1 MWSHLYTVSR
11 IGKNFSLIHQNSS
24 SFGEKGRH
32 ERGREEDFWDGNN
45 FVFLNLGSTYITLFV
60 LWQFIMLCTNNWYTW
75 LYTDNTLTKMFTFLN
90 VIYLYPKI
98 LSILTQ
104 KAKLMSRAKVK
115 VLLLYRLPSK
125 NSRRMTP
132 PESCK

>member
-1 MWSHLYTVSR
+1 MQKLT
-11 IGKNFSLIHQNSS
+11 HQNSN

-32 ERGREEDFWDGNN
+32 GRGHEEDFWDGNN
-45 FVFLNLGSTYITLFV
+45 FVFLNLGSTYITLFCDNSSSCV
-60 LWQFIMLCTNNWYTW
+60 LITG
-75 LYTDNTLTKMFTFLN
+75 TLDCIPVTLQQTCLLFLN
-90 VIYLYPKI
+90 VICLYPKI

-115 VLLLYRLPSK
+115 MLLLYRLSSK

-132 PESCK
+132 PESCKYHTQ